1 MTGFATAADWLR
13 FLKPIAMAVSN
24 PPTDTDAKGRAAA
37 LAYTMRVP
45 PESLTA
51 SRQRELCRTCQFWPS
66 VAEVEKVFAEA
77 WKDAARSRSITGGIA
92 NALPAPPAKPID
104 VEASVRNF
112 RAVQEARDAMRAEA
126 SNSTRPPDPPR
137 HLTPDQLRRA
147 YATWHTDAARFRL
160 AQLEQGK
167 P

>member
-1 MTGFATAADWLR
+1 MSAFASAADWLR
-13 FLKPIAMAVSN
+13 FLKPVAMAVSN

-37 LAYTMRVP
+37 LAYAMRVP

-77 WKDAARSRSITGGIA
+77 WKDAASSRAITGGAA
-92 NALPAPPAKPID
+92 NALPPPPAKPID
-104 VEASVRNF
+104 VVASVRNF
-112 RAVQEARDAMRAEA
+112 MAIAEQRQQPRFGPI
-126 SNSTRPPDPPR
+126 SSGNTDPPR